1 MSFYNTI
8 TIVIVLAAIFGYIN
22 YRFIKLPNT
31 IGIMIMS
38 LLTSL
43 FLIATSWIHPLLFYK
58 SLQFIS
64 SVNFYNLLM
73 KVMLSFLLFAG
84 SIHINAASLKKQAI
98 PVLTFSTVGVILS
111 TFIVGVLFYLA
122 ASIFKLQISF
132 IECLLFGALISPTDP
147 IAVLGILRDAHIPQS
162 LEIKITGE
170 SLFNDGVAV
179 VVFISIFDIMQAG
192 VENVS
197 AVNAVI
203 LFIKEAFGGLAFGAV
218 LGYLGFGVLR
228 SIDNYKVESM
238 ITLAMVMGG
247 YLLADKLHISGPL
260 AMVVAG
266 IITGNKSR
274 KDGMSYITRD
284 YIDKLWEMID
294 EILNAV
300 LFLLIGLQ
308 MLLIPF
314 NALVLW
320 LGIISIFIVLIARY
334 ISVAIPINFLLF
346 KTPFEKNSTSILTW
360 GGLRGGISVALALS
374 LPLSTHREIIVSVT
388 YIIVLFS
395 ITVQG
400 LTIGKLVKKFKISDQ

>member
-1 MSFYNTI
+1 MTLYNTF
-8 TIVIVLAAIFGYIN
+8 TIIIVLSAIFGYIN

-31 IGIMIMS
+31 IGVMLMS
-38 LLTSL
+38 LVVSL
-43 FLIATSWIHPLLFYK
+43 FLIATSWVHPKLFH
-58 SLQFIS
+58 IS
-64 SVNFYNLLM
+64 MQLINSVDFYNLLM
-73 KVMLSFLLFAG
+73 NIMLSFLLFAG
-84 SIHINAASLKKQAI
+84 SIHINAASLKKQAL
-98 PVLTFSTVGVILS
+98 PVLTFSTIGVIIS
-111 TFIVGVLFYLA
+111 TFIVGSLFYLM
-122 ASIFKLQISF
+122 SELFKLPITF
-132 IECLLFGALISPTDP
+132 IQCLLFGALISPTDP
-147 IAVLGILRDAHIPQS
+147 IAVLGILREAKIPQS
-162 LEIKITGE
+162 LEIKIAGE

-179 VVFISIFDIMQAG
+179 VIFISLFDIMQAG
-192 VENVS
+192 TQNIS
-197 AVNAVI
+197 ISNALI
-203 LFIKEAFGGLAFGAV
+203 LFFKEAAGGLLFGII
-218 LGYLGFGVLR
+218 LGYAGFALLR

-247 YLLADKLHISGPL
+247 YLLASKLHISGPL

-274 KDGMSYITRD
+274 SEGMSDITRD

-308 MLLIPF
+308 MLVIPF

-320 LGIISIFIVLIARY
+320 LGIISIVIVLAARY
-334 ISVAIPINFLLF
+334 IAVAVPIDLLLF
-346 KTPFEKNSTSILTW
+346 RTTFEKNSKTILTW

-374 LPLSTHREIIVSVT
+374 LPFGEYRQIVVSVT

-400 LTIGKLVKKFKISDQ
+400 LTIGKLVKKIASS

>member
-1 MSFYNTI
+1 MSFYNTL
-8 TIVIVLAAIFGYIN
+8 TIVIVLAAVFGYIN

-38 LLTSL
+38 LIASL
-43 FLIATSWIHPLLFYK
+43 LLIATSWVHPALFNK
-58 SLQFIS
+58 SLQVIS
-64 SVNFYNLLM
+64 SVNLYNLLM

-98 PVLTFSTVGVILS
+98 PVLTFSTIGVILS
-111 TFIVGVLFYLA
+111 TFIVGSLFFL
-122 ASIFKLQISF
+122 ITGLFKLQISF
-132 IECLLFGALISPTDP
+132 LECLLFGALISPTDP
-147 IAVLGILRDAHIPQS
+147 IAVLGILREANIPKS

-179 VVFISIFDIMQAG
+179 VIFISIFDIMQAG
-192 VENVS
+192 TENIS
-197 AVNAVI
+197 ITNALL
-203 LFIKEAFGGLAFGAV
+203 LFLKEAAGGLLFGAV
-218 LGYLGFGVLR
+218 LGYIGFIILR

-238 ITLAMVMGG
+238 ITLALVMGG
-247 YLLADKLHISGPL
+247 YLLADKLHVSGPL

-274 KDGMSYITRD
+274 QDGMSDITRD

-308 MLLIPF
+308 MLIIPF
-314 NALVLW
+314 NALVIW

-334 ISVAIPINFLLF
+334 ISVAIPINLLLF
-346 KTPFEKNSTSILTW
+346 KTTFEKNSATILTW

-374 LPLSTHREIIVSVT
+374 LPFAANREIIVSVT

-400 LTIGKLVKKFKISDQ
+400 LTIGKLAKKITSV

>member
-1 MSFYNTI
+1 MELYNTF
-8 TIVIVLAAIFGYIN
+8 TIVIVLAAAFGYIN

-38 LLTSL
+38 LLASL
-43 FLIATSWIHPLLFYK
+43 VIIATSWVHPAIFNK
-58 SLQFIS
+58 SLQLIN
-64 SVNFYNLLM
+64 SVDFYTLLM

-98 PVLTFSTVGVILS
+98 PILTFSTIGVILS
-111 TFIVGVLFYLA
+111 TFIVGALFFLA
-122 ASIFKLQISF
+122 AGLFKLNVSF

-147 IAVLGILRDAHIPQS
+147 IAVLGILREANIPQS

-192 VENVS
+192 TENIS
-197 AVNAVI
+197 ISNALL
-203 LFIKEAFGGLAFGAV
+203 LFLKEAAGGLLFGIV
-218 LGYLGFGVLR
+218 LGYIGFLLLK
-228 SIDNYKVESM
+228 SINNYKVESM
-238 ITLAMVMGG
+238 ITIAMVMGG
-247 YLLADKLHISGPL
+247 YFLADKLHVSGPL

-274 KDGMSYITRD
+274 SEGMSNTTRD

-294 EILNAV
+294 EVLNAV

-308 MLLIPF
+308 MLIIPF
-314 NALVLW
+314 NALVIL
-320 LGIISIFIVLIARY
+320 LGIISIAIVLAARY
-334 ISVAIPINFLLF
+334 ISVALPINLLLF
-346 KTPFEKNSTSILTW
+346 RTTFEKNSTAILTW

-374 LPLSTHREIIVSVT
+374 LPLGNFKEVVVPVT
-388 YIIVLFS
+388 YVIVLFS

-400 LTIGKLVKKFKISDQ
+400 LTIGRLVRKMI

>member
-1 MSFYNTI
+1 MTFYNTLS
-8 TIVIVLAAIFGYIN
+8 IVIVLAAAFGYIN
-22 YRFIKLPNT
+22 YRYLKLPNT
-31 IGIMIMS
+31 IGIMLMS
-38 LLTSL
+38 LAASL
-43 FLIATSWIHPLLFYK
+43 ILIATSWIHPALFNK
-58 SLQFIS
+58 SIMLIS

-73 KVMLSFLLFAG
+73 KVMLSFLLFGG
-84 SIHINAASLKKQAI
+84 SIHINAANLKKQAI
-98 PVLTFSTVGVILS
+98 PVLTFSTIGVILS
-111 TFIVGVLFYLA
+111 TFIVGILFFLIA
-122 ASIFKLQISF
+122 GLFKLQINF

-147 IAVLGILRDAHIPQS
+147 IAVLGILREANIPQS

-179 VVFISIFDIMQAG
+179 VIFISIFDIMQAG
-192 VENVS
+192 TENISVT
-197 AVNAVI
+197 NALL
-203 LFIKEAFGGLAFGAV
+203 LFLKEAIGGLLFGTV
-218 LGYLGFGVLR
+218 LGYAGFMVLK

-274 KDGMSYITRD
+274 RDGMSNTTRD
-284 YIDKLWEMID
+284 YVDKLWEMID
-294 EILNAV
+294 ETLNAI
-300 LFLLIGLQ
+300 LFLFIGLQ
-308 MLLIPF
+308 MLVIPF
-314 NALVLW
+314 NMLVFW
-320 LGIISIFIVLIARY
+320 LGIISIIIVLASRF

-346 KTPFEKNSTSILTW
+346 KTPFEKKSTTILTW

-374 LPLSTHREIIVSVT
+374 LPPGGYKEVIVSVT

-400 LTIGKLVKKFKISDQ
+400 LTIGKLVKKINHPK